1 MIFPVIPYQSELLV
15 SLAIFVA
22 LLLFLISI
30 SSLSTARF
38 DYDGKHVIV
47 TGGSSGIGLECAKIY
62 AKKGANVTIIA
73 RDKAR
78 LSKAVDEVEACKVEG
93 RRILSISVDVS
104 SSQEAVNL
112 AIASC
117 LRESGSADVL
127 LNCAGIS
134 VAGEFDKMD
143 SADFERMLRVNV
155 LGSIYPTRAVL
166 EGMKLKGNGR
176 IVFVSSQAGQ
186 AAIHGFSAY
195 APSKWALRGL
205 AEALQMEVKP
215 FGILVSVAYPPDTD
229 TPGYKE
235 EMITK
240 PEITKKL
247 SESGSVFSPVIVAND
262 IVTYSAKGYFGIS
275 TGLDGWLLKQV
286 HPGMTPCNNVWEV
299 TQGILFSPLCRF
311 IALFYIIAWG
321 WECNSFVKKQKD
333 KDGFIVQ
340 SGRKKGEEGI
350 DQSERSTSSMVTR
363 GSAMKAK
370 RT

>member
-1 MIFPVIPYQSELLV
+1 MIFPIIPYQSELLV

-22 LLLFLISI
+22 LLLSLISI

-321 WECNSFVKKQKD
+321 WECNSFVKKQNN

-350 DQSERSTSSMVTR
+350 DQTERSTSSMVTR